1 MAYQFVN
8 ADQLN
13 ADLTSVANAIRTK
26 SKMAVKLQF
35 PGGMANA
42 ISGISTGVELNFEV
56 VYGQTAPADPKENTI
71 WICTSFM
78 TDWYFQPA
86 QPENMQPGDVWISTG
101 TAGAVAFNAL
111 KQNSILV
118 CPISAKQMLGDG
130 IMEDVAAKT
139 WRNGA
144 WHEWIPE
151 GALYYK
157 GSNIGGLV
165 TTGYGTIGAFSSLSN
180 VSAVFESDNVS
191 IVTTGY
197 TNEPNTNGDRSYGYL
212 GTPTAI
218 DLTNVETISVIGTVK
233 SYSNNERILLMV
245 SQSKSVGTSGQ
256 IADTCLSTGTLS
268 GEILKLDVSALDGSY
283 YVFYMQF
290 DAADVDIE
298 QFVVH

>member
-1 MAYQFVN
+1 MIFN
-8 ADQLN
+8 E
-13 ADLTSVANAIRTK
+13 S
-26 SKMAVKLQF
+26 
-35 PGGMANA
+35 GGM
-42 ISGISTGVELNFEV
+42 SLNFKV
-56 VYGQTAPADPKENTI
+56 VGNPQPTNPRANTI
-71 WICTSFM
+71 WIN
-78 TDWYFQPA
+78 TDVKVTGYHFA
-86 QPENMQPGDVWISTG
+86 ANQPENMQPGEVWISTG
-101 TAGAVAFNAL
+101 TASNVAFNAL
-111 KQNSILV
+111 KKNAV
-118 CPISAKQMLGDG
+118 MVYPIRAVQMLGDHTLKAV
-130 IMEDVAAKT
+130 VAMT
-139 WRNGA
+139 WQNGE

-157 GSNIGGLV
+157 GANIGGLV

-197 TNEPNTNGDRSYGYL
+197 TNEPDTNGPRTYGYL

-233 SYSNNERILLMV
+233 SYSNKERILLMV
-245 SQSKSVGTSGQ
+245 SKSKSVGTSGQ
-256 IADTCLSTGTLS
+256 TADTCISADILS

-290 DAADVDIE
+290 DAAAVDIE

>member
-71 WICTSFM
+71 WICTSYM

-86 QPENMQPGDVWISTG
+86 QPENMQPGEVWISTG

-118 CPISAKQMLGDG
+118 CPISAKQMLGDD

-139 WRNGA
+139 WRNGEWVDWWNGELFDNGNQFVPFTGGWVQNAGLSA
-144 WHEWIPE
+144 W
-151 GALYYK
+151 
-157 GSNIGGLV
+157 
-165 TTGYGTIGAFSSLSN
+165 
-180 VSAVFESDNVS
+180 DR
-191 IVTTGY
+191 
-197 TNEPNTNGDRSYGYL
+197 PNTGTASAGNIVSTRSISASTINSGL
-212 GTPTAI
+212 LTTQNAI
-218 DLTNVETISVIGTVK
+218 DLSGYSYLTVVVDAIVSIPYVMVHSFASGDIKNSELQQGIDRTGEWTIDISGLTNSGAYYVTIGGNSGAGID
-233 SYSNNERILLMV
+233 V
-245 SQSKSVGTSGQ
+245 SQV
-256 IADTCLSTGTLS
+256 
-268 GEILKLDVSALDGSY
+268 KL
-283 YVFYMQF
+283 QR
-290 DAADVDIE
+290 
-298 QFVVH
+298 